1 MKKIIWFL
9 ILVFLTSFVY
19 TKRDYIVKL
28 YDVYFVPIEK
38 KITKLEKN
46 EYYRNI
52 DYAYIQNTT
61 KFIPDN
67 KQDIMNIYYTVVNSG
82 MNEFTFYCKKEYSNC
97 LTDVNDLINDQNA
110 LSNINNFVHPYNSF
124 KSIDT
129 IISSTGK
136 ITLKIK
142 KIYNN
147 EMIILLNYKV
157 DEIIKEKIKAEDDL
171 RTKIKKIHDY
181 IINHTKYDKNRSDKK
196 DSKYQSDNAYG
207 VLIENYGICGGYT
220 DAMML
225 FLEKFKVPNIKISTE
240 NHIWNYVEVDDKWWH
255 LDLTWDD
262 PVAENGKD
270 ILDDAYFLITE
281 ETLKSIE
288 KEEHNYDKKIYEQ
301 EKN

>member
-1 MKKIIWFL
+1 
-9 ILVFLTSFVY
+9 
-19 TKRDYIVKL
+19 
-28 YDVYFVPIEK
+28 
-38 KITKLEKN
+38 
-46 EYYRNI
+46 
-52 DYAYIQNTT
+52 
-61 KFIPDN
+61 
-67 KQDIMNIYYTVVNSG
+67 
-82 MNEFTFYCKKEYSNC
+82 
-97 LTDVNDLINDQNA
+97 
-110 LSNINNFVHPYNSF
+110 
-124 KSIDT
+124 
-129 IISSTGK
+129 
-136 ITLKIK
+136 
-142 KIYNN
+142 
-147 EMIILLNYKV
+147 MIF
-157 DEIIKEKIKAEDDL
+157 
-171 RTKIKKIHDY
+171 
-181 IINHTKYDKNRSDKK
+181 RSDKK